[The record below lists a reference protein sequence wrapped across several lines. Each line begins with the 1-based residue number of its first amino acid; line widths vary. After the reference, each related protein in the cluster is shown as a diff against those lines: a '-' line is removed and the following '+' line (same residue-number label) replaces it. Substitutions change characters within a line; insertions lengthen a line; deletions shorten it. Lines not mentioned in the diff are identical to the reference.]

1 MILVTPDLRERLLVN
16 GRRSGLDHVPVVKFI
31 NPLGI
36 GTWLATELDQDDDSC
51 SVSPI
56 SATPRLDRS
65 ASRRWRR
72 CPCRS
77 AWLSNATF
85 CSRACS
91 RSPSMPRLRDRPA
104 ASCAVN
110 AYCARPRRLC
120 KESGDALSSLATAD
134 AVRGQHAQA

>member
-1 MILVTPDLRERLLVN
+1 MILVSPDLRERLLVN

-56 SATPRLDRS
+56 SATPSLDRS

-85 CSRACS
+85 CSRGLFPLSVYAEAARQAGSIVCS
-91 RSPSMPRLRDRPA
+91 ERLLRA
-104 ASCAVN
+104 AA
-110 AYCARPRRLC
+110 A
-120 KESGDALSSLATAD
+120 ALQ
-134 AVRGQHAQA
+134 RER